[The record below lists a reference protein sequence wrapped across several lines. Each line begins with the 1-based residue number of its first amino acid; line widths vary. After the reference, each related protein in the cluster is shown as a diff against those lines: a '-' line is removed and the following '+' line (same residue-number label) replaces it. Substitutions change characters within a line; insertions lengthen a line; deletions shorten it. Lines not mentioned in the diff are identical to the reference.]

1 MRKAVAGLLGCVLL
15 SSVLSGCL
23 ERTSEGHAWLL
34 DVTEG
39 SGLTLARL
47 PEEGDATLADR
58 MMAGVCVIDL
68 DGEAPLDLFFAGRAS
83 GTGLFRAVGPFRYED
98 QSVLLDLSGLDPFGC
113 LAVDVDGDARD
124 DLVVSGA
131 GGVVA
136 FFHRPDGFVR
146 RTLYHAPPSWLYASI
161 AAGDV
166 DADGDLD
173 LAIAGFIDV
182 ETGPVGPCGTPPC
195 GVLLDAFAGIPS
207 VLLIQN
213 DEGNFEDATAR
224 LAPDLLQIEPTL
236 AMIIFD
242 LDGDGVPEIL
252 VGNDLGDRHPDR
264 LLVREDGRFV
274 DRAMVWG
281 LASNRSGF
289 GIDTMG
295 LAIGDVDGSGTLDV
309 ASSDFQGWP
318 SAVHLCG
325 EDHFCEDRSQQLGL
339 LRSSETFRWGNA
351 LIDLDLDGDLELFEA
366 TGHLYTEEEG
376 ATVGN
381 PLRRSQPPNLYENL
395 GGAVGFARVVAE
407 DGSALARRYQGR
419 GLAVFDADDDGL
431 LDVVMATSSGRPAL
445 LRNVRAPEGHF
456 VRVVLTGHP
465 PNSGAVGA
473 HVTLRIEGQP
483 MQQRLRLAGEGY
495 LGSFDPRLHFGV
507 PAVGP
512 GVLEVRWPS
521 GVAETYPID
530 AFDRELVLTEP

>member
-1 MRKAVAGLLGCVLL
+1 MRLALALFPLVVAGA
-15 SSVLSGCL
+15 LSGCL
-23 ERTSEGHAWLL
+23 ERTSEGLAWLD
-34 DVTEG
+34 DVTDG
-39 SGLTLARL
+39 SGLSLERV
-47 PEEGDATLADR
+47 PEEDDATLADR

-68 DGEAPLDLFFAGRAS
+68 DGAPPLDLFFTGRRS
-83 GTGLFRAVGPFRYED
+83 GTGLFRAVAPFRYED
-98 QSVLLDLSGLDPFGC
+98 ASARLDLTGLDPFGC
-113 LAVDVDGDARD
+113 LAVDLDGDGRE

-136 FFHRPDGFVR
+136 FFHHADGFVR
-146 RTLYHAPPSWLYASI
+146 RTLHEAARSWLYTSI

-182 ETGPVGPCGTPPC
+182 ESGPVGPCGIPPC
-195 GVLLDAFAGIPS
+195 GVLLDAFAGIPN
-207 VLLIQN
+207 VLLIQ
-213 DEGNFEDATAR
+213 DALGNFDDEAAR
-224 LAPDLLQIEPTL
+224 LAPDMRLIEPTL
-236 AMIIFD
+236 AMVIFD
-242 LDGDGVPEIL
+242 LDGDGAPEIL

-264 LLVREDGRFV
+264 LLVRQDDGRFV

-281 LASNRSGF
+281 LASNSSGF

-295 LAIGDVDGSGTLDV
+295 LAVGDVDGSGTLDV

-318 SAVHLCG
+318 SSVHLCG
-325 EDHFCEDRSQQLGL
+325 EDGFCEDRGRALGL
-339 LRSSETFRWGNA
+339 LRSGETFRWGNA

-376 ATVGN
+376 ATVDN

-395 GGAVGFARVVAE
+395 GGDRGFARVVAE
-407 DGSALARRYQGR
+407 EGSALARRYQAR
-419 GLAVFDADDDGL
+419 GLAVFDADDDGR

-445 LRNVRAPEGHF
+445 LRNVGASGGHF
-456 VRVVLTGHP
+456 LRVVLTGHP
-465 PNSGAVGA
+465 PNTGAVGA
-473 HVTLRIEGQP
+473 HVTLRVEGRP

-521 GVAETYPID
+521 GVTETHPID
-530 AFDRELVLTEP
+530 ALDRELTLTEP